1 MFKLVELYKVYSKT
15 VEFEPPDIGTCV
27 WRQSAA
33 VLLLEDRLLPL
44 LVGVRSRVTQH
55 GGTRHNS
62 DQLVPT
68 LLIHPRGGKSRF
80 CRRFT
85 QSGPCLRGGKKRK
98 EKKFGLGD
106 KRAGGGGAGACRRR
120 RRRDSSSAAD
130 LGGWDLVG
138 AAEVSVKQQKW
149 AAVKLLRLVIAIRSR
164 FLCLTD
170 GAFSGNVCSLCE
182 LKVDWTF
189 FFVDR
194 LL

>member
-85 QSGPCLRGGKKRK
+85 QSGPCLRG
-98 EKKFGLGD
+98 EKKKKKKSSALET
-106 KRAGGGGAGACRRR
+106 KEPGGGGQAP
-120 RRRDSSSAAD
+120 AAAAAAVTAPPR
-130 LGGWDLVG
+130 LTLVG
-138 AAEVSVKQQKW
+138 ETS
-149 AAVKLLRLVIAIRSR
+149 
-164 FLCLTD
+164 
-170 GAFSGNVCSLCE
+170 
-182 LKVDWTF
+182 
-189 FFVDR
+189 
-194 LL
+194 

>member
-1 MFKLVELYKVYSKT
+1 MCVETKRGGLTAWGQASSSSCWRTFPGYST
-15 VEFEPPDIGTCV
+15 WWHAAQLRPTSSDTFNPSTR
-27 WRQSAA
+27 RQLQVLSAVHA
-33 VLLLEDRLLPL
+33 
-44 LVGVRSRVTQH
+44 VRSMFEGR
-55 GGTRHNS
+55 
-62 DQLVPT
+62 
-68 LLIHPRGGKSRF
+68 KK
-80 CRRFT
+80 
-85 QSGPCLRGGKKRK
+85 KKRK
-98 EKKFGLGD
+98 KVRTWRQKS
-106 KRAGGGGAGACRRR
+106 RGGGAGACRR

-149 AAVKLLRLVIAIRSR
+149 AAVELLRLVIAIRSR